1 MSGHTLLEGWHAV
14 DDRGHDLATGRT
26 PSAPGTPSPA
36 AALASAPVITWPPA
50 VVAPGA
56 RRRSLAQALGPG
68 GDAVERLLQRLVA
81 GPGASPEVDVA
92 SLAAAAPTG
101 PLDLPLA
108 VVGLAEGARCS
119 AGVDPGWLAA
129 VDRRRAAARPPLLA
143 AGRADQ
149 LEAAL
154 HVAMLVATEVLDPP
168 GAGDVDAHV
177 ASGAQLWLLGGAVA
191 WSLAGAGGAG
201 GHGRNPFGP
210 WAELV
215 TAGWWPVGPSRGEL
229 VVAVVP
235 R

>member
-1 MSGHTLLEGWHAV
+1 VSGHTLLEGWHAV
-14 DDRGHDLATGRT
+14 DGRGHDLATGRA
-26 PSAPGTPSPA
+26 PSSPGAPSPA
-36 AALASAPVITWPPA
+36 AALASAPVISWPPA
-50 VVAPGA
+50 AVAPGG
-56 RRRSLAQALGPG
+56 RRCSLAQALGPG

-81 GPGASPEVDVA
+81 GPGASAEVDVA
-92 SLAAAAPTG
+92 SLAAATPTG
-101 PLDLPLA
+101 RLDLPLA
-108 VVGLAEGARCS
+108 VVDPTEGVEHS
-119 AGVDPGWLAA
+119 ADVDPAWLAA

-143 AGRADQ
+143 AGRADE

-168 GAGDVDAHV
+168 GAGDIDAHV

-191 WSLAGAGGAG
+191 WSLAGGGRA
-201 GHGRNPFGP
+201 RNPFGP

>member
-1 MSGHTLLEGWHAV
+1 VSAATVSPRDHWHAV
-14 DDRGHDLATGRT
+14 DRHGRDLATGRA
-26 PSAPGTPSPA
+26 PSAAGFSSA
-36 AALASAPVITWPPA
+36 AAAVAAAPVVDWPLAA
-50 VVAPGA
+50 VADDG
-56 RRRSLAQALGPG
+56 RRRSLGMALGAG
-68 GDAVERLLQRLVA
+68 GAAVERLLDRLLTPA
-81 GPGASPEVDVA
+81 DGTPAVDVA
-92 SLAAAAPTG
+92 SLAPATPTG
-101 PLDLPLA
+101 RLDLPLA
-108 VVGLAEGARCS
+108 VVDPTEGVERS
-119 AGVDPGWLAA
+119 ADVDPAWLAA

-143 AGRADQ
+143 AGRADE

-154 HVAMLVATEVLDPP
+154 HVAMLVATDVLDPT

-191 WSLAGAGGAG
+191 WSLAGGGRA
-201 GHGRNPFGP
+201 RNPFGP